1 MATFYMTIGLPGA
14 GKDYY
19 VKHYLDSCIHI
30 ASDDIRAEVF
40 GDVNDQTHN
49 SEVFQIMFKRTVE
62 ALKSGKDVVYN
73 ATNLSYK
80 RRIAFLRSIAHVK
93 DVHKVALVFCT
104 PIEVVKENNLK
115 RERHVPEDVIMSMA
129 KRFEVPAYSE
139 GFDKIELIKDLS
151 YESKKLEEMLEAA
164 KTISHDNPHHTLTIG
179 EHMIKASYYAIE
191 YQYPNDV
198 FRAARYHDI
207 AKPYVKEIVEKN
219 GESIAHF
226 YGHDKMSAYI
236 FLSCLKDIKEIDLE
250 SIRVAHLISHHMDFF
265 NNINFDK
272 LNERY
277 GADFSDK
284 LMMLNKCDVNAH

>member
-1 MATFYMTIGLPGA
+1 MPIGLPA
-14 GKDYY
+14 SGKSTYFETEL
-19 VKHYLDSCIHI
+19 KNTGCIRI
-30 ASDDIRAEVF
+30 SSDDIRAEVF

-49 SEVFQIMFKRTVE
+49 SEVFTIMRERTVD
-62 ALKSGKDVVYN
+62 ALKAGKDVYYD
-73 ATNLSYK
+73 ATNISAK
-80 RRIAFLRSIAHVK
+80 RRRALFNS
-93 DVHKVALVFCT
+93 HKVIKDAEKIGIVFCT

-115 RERHVPEDVIMSMA
+115 RKRHVPEDVIMSMA

-139 GFDKIELIKDLS
+139 GFDRIELNKELS

-191 YQYPNDV
+191 YQYPNDI

-236 FLSCLKDIKEIDLE
+236 FLSCLKDRKETDLE
-250 SIRVAHLISHHMDFF
+250 SIRIAHLISHHMDFF

-277 GADFSDK
+277 GTDFSDK